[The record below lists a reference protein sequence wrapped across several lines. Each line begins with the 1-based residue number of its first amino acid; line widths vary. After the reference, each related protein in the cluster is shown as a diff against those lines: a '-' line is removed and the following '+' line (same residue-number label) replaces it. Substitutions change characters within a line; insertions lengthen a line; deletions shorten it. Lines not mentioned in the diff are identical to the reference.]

1 MSSPCAS
8 TQARANCAGVHCLR
22 CASVP
27 IRQNRM
33 CLERLPI
40 PVREGAPEG
49 AQVIVSRRFPS
60 GLQFGFPMRTH
71 SNSRIPGVGRSF
83 LSMCLPVVCIMSL
96 VATAAGDDWPQW
108 RGPNRDGVWHETGIM
123 EKFPQPQIHLLWRTP
138 ISNGYSGPSVANGRV
153 YVTDRQEQPAGMER
167 VLCLD
172 ARTGRI
178 LWIKEYACAYT
189 GLGYGCSM
197 NAANSSSPGS
207 RPKESKSSAA
217 PNSSSPQ
224 KASWECGKAY
234 AGRTPPLQE
243 NVSSP
248 ATTTR
253 SSAPAWPRNP
263 KRTPKGTRRF
273 PRTRGKH
280 TEGCGEN

>member
-1 MSSPCAS
+1 MAALPERKILRRGLHAPGRRTEIAGRKSQKIPLMGTMSSPCAS
-8 TQARANCAGVHCLR
+8 TQARANCAGVQCLR

-96 VATAAGDDWPQW
+96 VATAA
-108 RGPNRDGVWHETGIM
+108 PN
-123 EKFPQPQIHLLWRTP
+123 P
-138 ISNGYSGPSVANGRV
+138 
-153 YVTDRQEQPAGMER
+153 
-167 VLCLD
+167 
-172 ARTGRI
+172 
-178 LWIKEYACAYT
+178 
-189 GLGYGCSM
+189 
-197 NAANSSSPGS
+197 
-207 RPKESKSSAA
+207 
-217 PNSSSPQ
+217 SSPQ